1 MTAVTGKENTTS
13 ERVRPRQR
21 PVRSDFLVFPE
32 ICGDDGRTG
41 RRQHQ
46 RCQDRASGGFSA
58 KQGLLNG
65 FLHRS
70 IRFLHIKQTKYMQII
85 VRRKSSD
92 SVFLETTSPMKLLLE
107 VSVKNDY
114 IRIKSV

>member
-46 RCQDRASGGFSA
+46 RCQDRASGGLSA
-58 KQGLLNG
+58 ERGLLG
-65 FLHRS
+65 SSLHRPMQ
-70 IRFLHIKQTKYMQII
+70 FLHIKQSMHMQII
-85 VRRKSSD
+85 
-92 SVFLETTSPMKLLLE
+92 
-107 VSVKNDY
+107 
-114 IRIKSV
+114 RIAACFSAHNML